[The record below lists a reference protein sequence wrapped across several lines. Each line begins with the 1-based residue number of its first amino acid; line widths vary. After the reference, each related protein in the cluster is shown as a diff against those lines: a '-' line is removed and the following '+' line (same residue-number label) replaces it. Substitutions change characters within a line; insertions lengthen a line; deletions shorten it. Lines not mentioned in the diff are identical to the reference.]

1 VAVTNIH
8 DIKDNDIILV
18 ASDGLLDNVFTED
31 IISIIDTY
39 KESSLLIITE
49 KLKDLAFKNGND

>member
-39 KESSLLIITE
+39 KESSLLITTE

>member
-1 VAVTNIH
+1 MAVTNIH